1 MARKGGLGKGLGALI
16 PGEDMPVES
25 GLLQIPLDKIAP
37 NPGQPRTHFDPT
49 ELESLAESI
58 RVHGVLQPL
67 VLTTTPGRDTYTL
80 VAGERRWRASQLAGL
95 SDVPAIVR
103 PVSEQERL
111 ELALV
116 ENIQRTDLGPLELAK
131 AYQRLEEE
139 FDLTHEDI
147 AARVGKS
154 RPTVTNTLRLLD
166 LADEVKQALHEGK
179 ISEGHARALLGLNH
193 KQAQVGAMETVL
205 KLEMTVRRTEE
216 LVRLLNGERPT
227 RKPKGERPVEITA
240 IEDRLRGYLGT
251 RVALHHGKKGGSLT
265 IYYFSDEELDALMSR
280 IVKEG

>member
-67 VLTTTPGRDTYTL
+67 VLTSTPGRDTYTL

-95 SDVPAIVR
+95 TDVPAIVR

-216 LVRLLNGERPT
+216 LVRLLNGERPA